1 MNRVGPVI
9 ITMAMLAAGYSAYQG
24 KSKVSDLKEKV
35 LNIDSTRY
43 KNACKRLDK
52 ELLNKPSSL
61 EDHTHNYSVEIN
73 FWRNEYKAA
82 KDSIEALKLDG
93 LAKKAYIEG
102 AQLVKDRF
110 KAAAKLSC
118 K

>member
-1 MNRVGPVI
+1 MNKAGPI
-9 ITMAMLAAGYSAYQG
+9 LITMAMFAAGYSAYQG
-24 KSKVSDLKEKV
+24 KSQVANFKEKV
-35 LNIDSTRY
+35 LNMDSTRY

-61 EDHTHNYSVEIN
+61 EDHTHNYSKEIN

-93 LAKKAYIEG
+93 MAKKAYIEG
-102 AQLVKDRF
+102 AQLVKDSV
-110 KAAAKLSC
+110 KAAAKL
-118 K
+118 